1 MRYAFL
7 VLSFNTNTMEKHK
20 PCNVNLI
27 EPISNILIKN
37 LTEDAQE
44 SGYTYLHCVYAAK
57 QKYINGGWINIWPTT
72 YLSGSGKFLDDLEM
86 IQAVNIPVA
95 PNKFHFAER
104 GQVKRF
110 TLIFPAIPKD
120 WKEFCLVEMVDD
132 RNIGFKSRKIRRNE
146 TGIYNVFVEW
156 GGPWF
161 KRETNKREI
170 NNLLIKSYIWFNKYK
185 VKKYSN
191 SYCYGMIS

>member
-1 MRYAFL
+1 MSSNRVRYAFL

-20 PCNVNLI
+20 PSNVNLI

-95 PNKFHFAER
+95 PNKSHFAER

-146 TGIYNVFVEW
+146 TGIYNVFVE
-156 GGPWF
+156 
-161 KRETNKREI
+161 
-170 NNLLIKSYIWFNKYK
+170 
-185 VKKYSN
+185 
-191 SYCYGMIS
+191 